1 QQMGAPLEDCVLDIR
16 RIQEEAR
23 TNGECRRAR
32 WPMIVLRTPK
42 GWTGPK
48 EVDGHQVEGFW
59 RAHQVPLAGM
69 HANPAHMKQ
78 LEAWL
83 RSYRPEELFDDH
95 GRRIPGL
102 RALAPQGTRRMSANP
117 RANGGLVRK
126 PLRIP
131 DFQDY
136 AVSVDTLGQTT
147 AENTPPLG
155 ASSATSPARTGRT
168 SASSAP
174 TRPRPTDS

>member
-48 EVDGHQVEGFW
+48 EVDGHQVEGSW

-69 HANPAHMKQ
+69 HANPAHMTQ
-78 LEAWL
+78 LETWL
-83 RSYRPEELFDDH
+83 RSYRPEELFDDN
-95 GRRIPGL
+95 GRL
-102 RALAPQGTRRMSANP
+102 TQALKALAPKGTRRMSATP
-117 RANGGLVRK
+117 RANGGLCGSRFAFRTFR
-126 PLRIP
+126 P
-131 DFQDY
+131 
-136 AVSVDTLGQTT
+136 
-147 AENTPPLG
+147 TP
-155 ASSATSPARTGRT
+155 
-168 SASSAP
+168 SASTRSG
-174 TRPRPTDS
+174 RPRPRTHHPWPLPARYHAREQDELP